1 MDIYVGNFGY
11 DVTEDEIKAAFQAY
25 GEVESVKIIID
36 RDSGRSKGFGFVGM
50 ADDSEAQAAID
61 GLNGKELGGREITVN
76 ESKPKPKSNN
86 RGGGFGGGQRSGGGG
101 SRSGGGFGGGGR
113 GRY

>member
-11 DVTEDEIKAAFQAY
+11 EVTEDEIKAAFQSY

-50 ADDSEAQAAID
+50 AEDSEAQAAIE
-61 GLNGKELGGREITVN
+61 GLNGKELGGRTITVN

-86 RGGGFGGGQRSGGGG
+86 RGGGYRNGSGG
-101 SRSGGGFGGGGR
+101 SRNSGFGGGR